1 MGYDLLEEVTRQ
13 GLESIIAW
21 STGGTTFT
29 IHNQSAFEQ
38 WIMPLYFSGMSSY
51 KSFRR
56 QLNLYGIYQH
66 RHRPTQDANAY
77 SHEYFIRGRREL
89 CDLIERRKKKT
100 QKSSPSG
107 EAPTTHPHTDSR
119 SSPKIPTQTT
129 GVVSKVATGST
140 EQPSVHKD
148 FVRTDAA
155 AASHLST
162 IKSQDL
168 INARNGLEN
177 SIAVA
182 TAGGGTGTAT
192 TQKQMRAFELEF
204 LLGQQQQQQ
213 QQQQRMIE
221 SSSFQFLQHL
231 DINNYGRSNDV
242 DSAANINSSVKNMT
256 SDRHYLD
263 RLRQKISTLQQSIYC
278 NEASIQPNPVLYHRS
293 SNSNNKDDAESVAVA
308 VATTAID
315 AIISSSNS
323 SNIIRNNNNK
333 KRKSKYHSNND
344 IHNTDKNDNTAY
356 IYQFFVKEQN
366 WNDLPKGLSPKD
378 VINEI
383 ITTFA
388 TTTTTAAATTTTKGS
403 V

>member
-1 MGYDLLEEVTRQ
+1 MLLILLYPFLLDTI
-13 GLESIIAW
+13 LY
-21 STGGTTFT
+21 TF
-29 IHNQSAFEQ
+29 
-38 WIMPLYFSGMSSY
+38 PSY
-51 KSFRR
+51 NYILFT
-56 QLNLYGIYQH
+56 
-66 RHRPTQDANAY
+66 PAY

-89 CDLIERRKKKT
+89 CDLIERRKKKN
-100 QKSSPSG
+100 QKSSLSG
-107 EAPTTHPHTDSR
+107 EAPTTRTPTDSR
-119 SSPKIPTQTT
+119 SSPKIPTHTT

-140 EQPSVHKD
+140 GQKKQQPSVQKD
-148 FVRTDAA
+148 FIRTDAA
-155 AASHLST
+155 AATTHLST

-177 SIAVA
+177 NIAAA
-182 TAGGGTGTAT
+182 TAAGGTGTAT
-192 TQKQMRAFELEF
+192 TQNQMRAFEIEF
-204 LLGQQQQQQ
+204 LLGQQQQ

-242 DSAANINSSVKNMT
+242 DSAANINSSVNNMT

-263 RLRQKISTLQQSIYC
+263 RLRQKISMLQQSIYC
-278 NEASIQPNPVLYHRS
+278 NEASIQPNPVLYHRN
-293 SNSNNKDDAESVAVA
+293 SNSNNTDDTESAAVAVA

-323 SNIIRNNNNK
+323 GNIIRNNNNNK
-333 KRKSKYHSNND
+333 KRKSNYHSNND

-356 IYQFFVKEQN
+356 IYRFFVKEQN
-366 WNDLPKGLSPKD
+366 WNDLPKGLSPTD

-388 TTTTTAAATTTTKGS
+388 TTTTPAVAVAAATTTTGS
-403 V
+403 VGYRNKQIEANYTP

>member
-155 AASHLST
+155 AATHLST

-213 QQQQRMIE
+213 QQQQRQQQRMIE

-242 DSAANINSSVKNMT
+242 DYAANINSSIKNTT
-256 SDRHYLD
+256 SDRHFLD
-263 RLRQKISTLQQSIYC
+263 RLRQKILMQQQSVYC
-278 NEASIQPNPVLYHRS
+278 NEASIQPNPVLYHR
-293 SNSNNKDDAESVAVA
+293 N
-308 VATTAID
+308 
-315 AIISSSNS
+315 

-356 IYQFFVKEQN
+356 VYQFFVKEQN

-388 TTTTTAAATTTTKGS
+388 TTTTTAAATTTTK
-403 V
+403 

>member
-1 MGYDLLEEVTRQ
+1 M
-13 GLESIIAW
+13 
-21 STGGTTFT
+21 
-29 IHNQSAFEQ
+29 
-38 WIMPLYFSGMSSY
+38 
-51 KSFRR
+51 
-56 QLNLYGIYQH
+56 
-66 RHRPTQDANAY
+66 
-77 SHEYFIRGRREL
+77 
-89 CDLIERRKKKT
+89 IERRKKKT

-107 EAPTTHPHTDSR
+107 EASTNRTPTDSR
-119 SSPKIPTQTT
+119 SSPKIPTHTS

-140 EQPSVHKD
+140 GQTKQQPSVQKD
-148 FVRTDAA
+148 FVRTDATA
-155 AASHLST
+155 DTHLST

-177 SIAVA
+177 NIAAA
-182 TAGGGTGTAT
+182 TAGGEVNISNSSKHGNRNYAYTAGTGTAT

-242 DSAANINSSVKNMT
+242 DSAANINSSVKNTT

-263 RLRQKISTLQQSIYC
+263 RLRQKISMLQQSIYC
-278 NEASIQPNPVLYHRS
+278 NEASIQPNPVLYHRN
-293 SNSNNKDDAESVAVA
+293 SNSNNKDDAESAAVAVA

-323 SNIIRNNNNK
+323 GNIIRNNNNNK
-333 KRKSKYHSNND
+333 KRKSNYHSNND

-388 TTTTTAAATTTTKGS
+388 TTTTTTTTTTKGS
-403 V
+403 VGYRNKQIEQISHHENTNNSK